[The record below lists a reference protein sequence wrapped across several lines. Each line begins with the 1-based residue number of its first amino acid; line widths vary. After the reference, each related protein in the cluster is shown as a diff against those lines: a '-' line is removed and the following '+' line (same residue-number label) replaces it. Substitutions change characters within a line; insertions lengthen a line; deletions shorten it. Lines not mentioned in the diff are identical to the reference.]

1 MIINGFMEIGR
12 ELNYIV
18 ELLSVLSFLVGFLS
32 GYLYVEHRNE
42 HRLNKANE
50 EIYKQE
56 EVYQN

>member
-32 GYLYVEHRNE
+32 GYLYVEHRNA
-42 HRLNKANE
+42 HRLNKVNDK
-50 EIYKQE
+50 IYEQE

>member
-1 MIINGFMEIGR
+1 MEIGR

-32 GYLYVEHRNE
+32 GYLYVEHRNA
-42 HRLNKANE
+42 HRLNKVNDK
-50 EIYKQE
+50 IYEQE